1 MPRLNTRWAI
11 AITAAILL
19 LSGCLLLA
27 LKFWPESFWQPLEH
41 ELEQKYGIR
50 IELESIMFPASFRAQ
65 KARFRETLPIE
76 RADVLERLSL
86 DLSRYPAAFID
97 KYLNGI
103 VIVRSLELNGLPYG
117 GTYDVASRRIFLD
130 SGWLGDDG
138 SKDEAMGLHHEFSSL
153 LMRLNPD
160 IFNTPDWAA
169 LNPKDFKY
177 RFSASTAANL
187 ATNRLDLVGRP
198 QLWKQGFLCEYGQ
211 LTLEDDINTF
221 AQYLVTGKQRWPDLV
236 QQYPQLS
243 PKMQLLRRWYCA
255 LELFQ
260 CAES

>member
-1 MPRLNTRWAI
+1 MAAPMSRWI
-11 AITAAILL
+11 SVILSITLLLIGFFLL
-19 LSGCLLLA
+19 LSRY
-27 LKFWPESFWQPLEH
+27 WPSAHWQLLEH
-41 ELEQKYGIR
+41 ELEQKYGIS
-50 IELESIMFPASFRAQ
+50 IELENIDFPASFRAQ
-65 KARFRETLPIE
+65 KARYRETLPIE
-76 RADVLERLSL
+76 RAAVLERLAL
-86 DLSRYPAAFID
+86 DLSHYPAAFID
-97 KYLNGI
+97 KHLNGI

-117 GTYDVASRRIFLD
+117 GTYDIASRRIFLD

-138 SKDEAMGLHHEFSSL
+138 SKHEAMGLHHEFSSL

-160 IFNTPDWAA
+160 VFKTSDWAA
-169 LNPKDFKY
+169 LNPKDFEY

-198 QLWKQGFLCEYGQ
+198 ELWEKGFLCEYGQ

-221 AQYLVTGKQRWPDLV
+221 AQYLIAGKQRLPDLV
-236 QQYPQLS
+236 EQHPRLS

-255 LELFQ
+255 LDLFQ